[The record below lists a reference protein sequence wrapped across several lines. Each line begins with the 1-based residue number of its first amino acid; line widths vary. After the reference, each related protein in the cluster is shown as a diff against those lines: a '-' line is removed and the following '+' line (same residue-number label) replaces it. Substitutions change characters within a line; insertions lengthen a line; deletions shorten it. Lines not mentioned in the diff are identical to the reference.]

1 MDLLPSEQQEDV
13 SQAVHALLSDLLP
26 FRAVQ
31 ALYRQ
36 GADDQ
41 RAWSRAVAEGWL
53 GLGLPVESGG
63 AGGGLPEELMLFREL
78 GRHLTPGPYLGTML
92 GAHAASAAG
101 AQALAADLIAGTM
114 RLGLAWPLPGST
126 PRGPGADGTNPAGWI
141 CGSADDIDGVL
152 LVSDEKSVV
161 LSGSGITAV
170 AIDSV
175 DLLASRSRI
184 AGEFIAVAHAVGPAI
199 SQRARILLAGS
210 LCGVAE
216 AALDWS
222 AGHAKDRVQFGQ
234 PIGAFQA
241 VKHRCAD
248 MAVRSESAWAMT
260 SYAAAAFSAGLPDV
274 EFYAEAAKLLAG
286 RAAIVNSRD
295 NIQNHGGMGFT
306 DELGA
311 HLYLRRAQA
320 LESTL
325 RSSRTAL
332 RAIREMYDTR
342 SHSEYRACSYRS
354 AREMRVNGPS
364 DIQR

>member
-1 MDLLPSEQQEDV
+1 MDLLPSEEQEDV
-13 SQAVHALLSDLLP
+13 AQAARSLLSDLLP

-36 GADDQ
+36 GADD
-41 RAWSRAVAEGWL
+41 RRVWSRAVAEGWL

-63 AGGGLPEELMLFREL
+63 AGGGLPEQLMLFREL
-78 GRHLTPGPYLGTML
+78 GRHLAPGPYLGTLL
-92 GAHAASAAG
+92 GAQVASEAG
-101 AQALAADLIAGTM
+101 AATLAADLASGAM
-114 RLGLAWPLPGST
+114 RLGLAWPVPGSD
-126 PRGPGADGTNPAGWI
+126 PDGPGADETNPAGWI

-161 LSGSGITAV
+161 LSGGGITSV
-170 AIDSV
+170 AIDSM
-175 DLLASRSRI
+175 DLFAPRSRI
-184 AGEFIAVAHAVGPAI
+184 AGDFTTVARVVGRGV

-210 LCGVAE
+210 LTGVAE

-222 AGHAKDRVQFGQ
+222 AEHAKNRVQFGQ

-260 SYAAAAFSAGLPDV
+260 SYAAAAFAAGLPDV
-274 EFYAEAAKLLAG
+274 DFHADAAKLLAG
-286 RAAIVNSRD
+286 RAAIANSRD
-295 NIQNHGGMGFT
+295 NVQNHGGMGFT

-320 LESTL
+320 LDNTL
-325 RSSRTAL
+325 RSTRAAL
-332 RAIREMYDTR
+332 RAIRQMHD
-342 SHSEYRACSYRS
+342 ACWNP
-354 AREMRVNGPS
+354 A
-364 DIQR
+364 